1 MSKLEIVGK
10 KDLLGYTIPK
20 MKWIL
25 HWWQIQFLYVE
36 CKKQWST
43 HSHIRL
49 INETKM
55 RKAIAAAESHHFAI
69 VNRT

>member
-1 MSKLEIVGK
+1 MIKLEIVGK

-36 CKKQWST
+36 CKKHGPHTLT
-43 HSHIRL
+43 H
-49 INETKM
+49 TFDK
-55 RKAIAAAESHHFAI
+55 
-69 VNRT
+69 

>member
-1 MSKLEIVGK
+1 MIKLEIVGK
-10 KDLLGYTIPK
+10 TDLLGYYTIPK

-36 CKKQWST
+36 CKK
-43 HSHIRL
+43 HGPHIRL